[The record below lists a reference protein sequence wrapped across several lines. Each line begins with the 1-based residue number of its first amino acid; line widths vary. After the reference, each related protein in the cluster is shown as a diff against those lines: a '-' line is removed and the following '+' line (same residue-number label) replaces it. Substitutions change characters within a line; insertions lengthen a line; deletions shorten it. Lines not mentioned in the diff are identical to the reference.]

1 MAVQLVSTAATHD
14 SAMIVTSAPVLLR
27 QRRLRGRLGPAL
39 ASRLARELSR
49 GEKYPRQVGVTVRSP
64 KGNPQHAAPACLV
77 GQRPF
82 LVGQRCTVG
91 RPRRPERASTIFS
104 LLRERAASGRK
115 TTTTT
120 TGGRSETTAGRLL
133 PVAAA
138 AAAAVAFAYAP
149 CQ

>member
-1 MAVQLVSTAATHD
+1 M
-14 SAMIVTSAPVLLR
+14 
-27 QRRLRGRLGPAL
+27 
-39 ASRLARELSR
+39 
-49 GEKYPRQVGVTVRSP
+49 RSP

-91 RPRRPERASTIFS
+91 RPRRPESLDD